1 MRTCLLQPADV
12 AHGVLNVCLA
22 MDDVHVTS
30 PGGED
35 VPMTMPVDVKNHRI
49 RVFPLP
55 FTIFTH
61 LSSEKSLFRP
71 HIFSFPLIINPPT
84 VYVLP
89 FIIFAPLFRRRNNL
103 APLSPPVIPICN
115 SHRAVNSLFTPHPS
129 S

>member
-84 VYVLP
+84 VSFHSSFSRP
-89 FIIFAPLFRRRNNL
+89 FFDVEIILRRYR
-103 APLSPPVIPICN
+103 
-115 SHRAVNSLFTPHPS
+115 HQ
-129 S
+129 